1 MLAYKIVINE
11 MIILLIRLE
20 QCESMPQC
28 HYLDL
33 IALLIVK
40 ETNSVIHTVT
50 MSRACT
56 LFSRNTKGT
65 IINFQ

>member
-1 MLAYKIVINE
+1 

-20 QCESMPQC
+20 QCECMPQC
-28 HYLDL
+28 HYLD
-33 IALLIVK
+33 LIVK